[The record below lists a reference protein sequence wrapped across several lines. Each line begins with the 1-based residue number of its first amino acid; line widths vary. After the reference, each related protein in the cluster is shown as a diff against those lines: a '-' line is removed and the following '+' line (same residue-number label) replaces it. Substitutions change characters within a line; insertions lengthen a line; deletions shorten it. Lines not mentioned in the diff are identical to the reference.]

1 MRLVP
6 PQKKPQLRQKQ
17 NQQLLLQLHAEEGV
31 FNMIKLELSIEE
43 VNGILMA
50 LGKAPYEMAQPLV
63 DKIKQQAVPQVQP
76 QAAPVD
82 AVAE

>member
-1 MRLVP
+1 
-6 PQKKPQLRQKQ
+6 
-17 NQQLLLQLHAEEGV
+17 
-31 FNMIKLELSIEE
+31 MIKLELNIEE

-76 QAAPVD
+76 QATPVD
-82 AVAE
+82 VAAE